1 MGAGYLEYGLHRV
14 GGFKYYHWRK
24 VMERRNLLAG
34 LAVLAL
40 SLFLVSGTAFAHA
53 THHKSAKPRT
63 EVGAGSAGTCVVHAL
78 PNSFMDQGEFGAS
91 SSIADVIEIE
101 CEDVYAEHHVRVSA
115 NELYSRCDQDLN
127 WRTPTANQPEGD
139 SWGFTKGSSVET
151 TLDNDGNATVIVLG
165 GPSCAAGESLISA
178 HLTEA
183 PYTTVTTGF
192 TVLPPR
198 PTTPGVFVTGETPVG
213 AGNGSKIEGEEYS
226 DVATIVQVEFPPVFA
241 EEYVNVDFSQLKSR
255 CKYGEGTEVITM
267 SESGHPHTV
276 SGGESESLKLD
287 NDGNAFMILIGNAS
301 CASGTTLIE
310 ASLEEAP
317 YTTYTTNFT
326 VNPPEPTF
334 PNTN

>member
-53 THHKSAKPRT
+53 THHKRAKPRT
-63 EVGAGSAGTCVVHAL
+63 EGGSGSAETCVVHAT
-78 PNSFMDQGEFGAS
+78 PNAFMDQGEFGAS
-91 SSIADVIEIE
+91 SSVADVIEVE
-101 CEDVYAEHHVRVSA
+101 CEEVYAEHHVRISA

-127 WRTPTANQPEGD
+127 WRTPTGNQPESN

-151 TLDNDGNATVIVLG
+151 TLDNDGNATVVVLG

-198 PTTPGVFVTGETPVG
+198 PTTPGVFATPATKV
-213 AGNGSKIEGEEYS
+213 EGEEYS

-241 EEYVNVDFSQLKSR
+241 EEYVNVDFSQLYSR
-255 CKYGEGTEVITM
+255 CKYGNHTEVITM
-267 SESGHPHTV
+267 SEKGYPHTET
-276 SGGESESLKLD
+276 GGESEQLKLD

-326 VNPPEPTF
+326 IEPPVPTF
-334 PNTN
+334 PN